1 MTTNDRTRGERI
13 SKEVHY
19 SISGKKLYL
28 FDDVEDQ
35 NIVTVTFHD
44 VPKPLRADVLR
55 HMADTIDD
63 SPKDSALDKIY
74 DIVNDLTYKQAKI
87 VLRLFQ
93 EYAKDKGAHVPAW
106 LRMGEGDVEWPR
118 G

>member
-1 MTTNDRTRGERI
+1 MSREI
-13 SKEVHY
+13 HY

-93 EYAKDKGAHVPAW
+93 EYAEKGCPVPTPPGA
-106 LRMGEGDVEWPR
+106 RKGEGDVVWPR